1 MPYEL
6 GYHGS
11 SVSYQT
17 VQSAI
22 AHVYINLFSTRS
34 SSHRLGRIIC
44 EMSFLEMSFF

>member
-22 AHVYINLFSTRS
+22 AHVYINLFLTRS
-34 SSHRLGRIIC
+34 SSHPTGPYHLWNVIFRNV
-44 EMSFLEMSFF
+44 FF